1 MVSYMKILPW
11 SWGATRLGNCD
22 FMEPYSTSTATD
34 AAIGEAGRATDVEP
48 MDPQITSIQP
58 GGGVCMRIELAW
70 GYVRRA
76 YLKTFRRGYVE
87 RMRALRRGDRNA
99 CPHEVLDPRDVKFY
113 SNQGGYWWSPEDD
126 PFTWREHLPFVR
138 VGLAEVLIL
147 GGTSLALTAAAAWIH
162 PLLAIIPGVFAALV
176 FWFFRNPRRVPP
188 AGEGLVLSPA
198 DGVVTT
204 IEHIDYDEFI
214 GGPAVLVGIFLSVFN
229 VHVNRAPVAGRVLGL
244 TYRRGKFLNALRP
257 ESARENEQVALRM
270 QETAAPHR
278 RFIVRQITGALAR
291 RIVCRVAP
299 GDLLER
305 GQQFG
310 MIKLGSRTELVLP
323 RDDSLVLETKIGDRV
338 RAGATILGRY
348 RTEASTTD
356 GQT

>member
-1 MVSYMKILPW
+1 MMNDHMEDGVVVQPGQRAVEQLPE
-11 SWGATRLGNCD
+11 N
-22 FMEPYSTSTATD
+22 
-34 AAIGEAGRATDVEP
+34 IG
-48 MDPQITSIQP
+48 SIQP
-58 GGGVCMRIELAW
+58 GGGVCMSVELAW
-70 GYVRRA
+70 GHVRRA
-76 YLKTFRRGYVE
+76 YLKIFRRRYVE
-87 RMRALRRGDRNA
+87 RMQALRRGERNA
-99 CPHEVLDPRDVKFY
+99 CPNEVLDPRDVKFY
-113 SNQGGYWWSPEDD
+113 SNQGGYWWRQEDD

-138 VGLAEVLIL
+138 VALAEVLLL
-147 GGTSLALTAAAAWIH
+147 GGLSVALTVAAAWVH
-162 PLLAIIPGVFAALV
+162 PLLAIIPGVFAVLV
-176 FWFFRNPRRVPP
+176 FWFFRNPRRIPP
-188 AGEGLVLSPA
+188 TEAGLVISPA

-204 IEHIDYDEFI
+204 IEQIEYDEFI

-270 QETAAPHR
+270 EEAAAPHR
-278 RFIVRQITGALAR
+278 RYIVRQITGALAR

-299 GDLLER
+299 GDQLQR

-323 RDDSLVLETKIGDRV
+323 REDSLVLETQIGARV

-348 RTEASTTD
+348 RTEAPATD